1 VPSWKSDS
9 PGDTAECGSLK
20 AATLV
25 AHRLVLC
32 ALIAVGGFGC
42 VAEPPPERRFVNVQ
56 MDTVFILGTAEDS
69 ILQRPA
75 RLRPW
80 RDGVLVIDTE
90 TSRVTAVDGGGRV
103 AWNYH
108 RPGRG
113 PNELTAPSDAFADPD
128 GSVVVVD
135 MMARRLLA
143 LTSTGTAVSSVQM
156 ADLDVGWI
164 SQIGPLGSGQA
175 IVHGTGSAGV
185 RVIDLDRMVA
195 LERLPLER
203 SVQPPPGFRGDLVVA
218 TDQAD
223 GRWAVA
229 MRFGP
234 DWWIRGPDGRPVR
247 REMIHRPAHALRS
260 GSRTVSEDV
269 RIAGPVDPSRH
280 GAYSLSLHEGGF
292 SILTGGGWG
301 GVSEPNDII
310 DLYDHNGT
318 YCGSL
323 RIPFDAMDHVW
334 QGDVLVALRTSPH
347 PSLVAVR
354 THRSPCV
361 AG

>member
-1 VPSWKSDS
+1 VASVAQS
-9 PGDTAECGSLK
+9 PIDFDDVMLAEGNAHQRGYGQSKLAQIFLARDLAEELEGTGVLSVSLHP
-20 AATLV
+20 ATLMGTGMV
-25 AHRLVLC
+25 LERGIEPRATVEEGLEAVLHLVHTPTFRTASTSGASSPWIRTRRRWTSEARERLRTLSRGAHRRT
-32 ALIAVGGFGC
+32 LI
-42 VAEPPPERRFVNVQ
+42 
-56 MDTVFILGTAEDS
+56 
-69 ILQRPA
+69 
-75 RLRPW
+75 
-80 RDGVLVIDTE
+80 
-90 TSRVTAVDGGGRV
+90 
-103 AWNYH
+103 
-108 RPGRG
+108 
-113 PNELTAPSDAFADPD
+113 
-128 GSVVVVD
+128 
-135 MMARRLLA
+135 
-143 LTSTGTAVSSVQM
+143 SSVQM

-175 IVHGTGSAGV
+175 IVYGTGSAGV
-185 RVIDLDRMVA
+185 RVIDLDRMLA

-203 SVQPPPGFRGDLVVA
+203 SVQPPPGFRGDLVIA

-247 REMIHRPAHALRS
+247 REMIHRPAHALRG

-280 GAYSLSLHEGGF
+280 GAYSLSLHEDGF

-310 DLYDHNGT
+310 DLYDHNGR